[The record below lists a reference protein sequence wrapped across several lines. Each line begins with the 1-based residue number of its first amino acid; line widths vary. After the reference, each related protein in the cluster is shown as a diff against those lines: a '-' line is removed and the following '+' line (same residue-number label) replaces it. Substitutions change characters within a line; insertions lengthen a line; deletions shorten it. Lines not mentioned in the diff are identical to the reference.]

1 MTHNLCT
8 RKKSNIDYCHSKKIL
23 ITPRIY
29 LNTIEQIEMLK
40 EDYLSF
46 QNNFYHQQKKKIISI
61 ESFYK
66 RNIDLLKNE
75 TVKLHKD
82 FKKKINDSQEE
93 NLKLTKDCKEHL
105 VEINR
110 LNTIINKDCN
120 LIGIDDIQDFHCPI
134 SWDIFKDPVVLED
147 GFTYER
153 EYISEWL
160 SKYKRSPNTNRKI
173 INKKLIPNQ
182 NLKNII
188 SLYQEIVVSLNQHKQ
203 EIKES
208 QDVIQLMI
216 KEIESLSLQKDL
228 LLETLNEI
236 KPKKKC
242 FPLFS

>member
-1 MTHNLCT
+1 M
-8 RKKSNIDYCHSKKIL
+8 R
-23 ITPRIY
+23 
-29 LNTIEQIEMLK
+29 
-40 EDYLSF
+40 
-46 QNNFYHQQKKKIISI
+46 
-61 ESFYK
+61 
-66 RNIDLLKNE
+66 
-75 TVKLHKD
+75 LHKD

-93 NLKLTKDCKEHL
+93 KLRLTKDCKEQL

-120 LIGIDDIQDFHCPI
+120 LIRIDDIQDFHCPI

-173 INKKLIPNQ
+173 SNKKLIPNQ

-188 SLYQEIVVSLNQHKQ
+188 SFYQEIVVSLNQHKQ

-208 QDVIQLMI
+208 QDIIQLMT

-228 LLETLNEI
+228 LLETLNGI

-242 FPLFS
+242 FPLFF